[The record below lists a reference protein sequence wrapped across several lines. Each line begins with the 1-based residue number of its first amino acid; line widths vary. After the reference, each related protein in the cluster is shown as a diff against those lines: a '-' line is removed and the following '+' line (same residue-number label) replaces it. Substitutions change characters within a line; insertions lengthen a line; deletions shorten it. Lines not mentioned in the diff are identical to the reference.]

1 MQLIDPAAPEIW
13 EQPKGFIGMCEHVAR
28 CAAICYDSTPK
39 AGEDAVEF
47 VKRLAKAGHGRAL
60 EFGTLRYEEYGNPW
74 ISRPY
79 GNIKHIERTSTRAI
93 VTENLRGWLENAL
106 ATGRT
111 VDAAFD
117 YLRSVWEVRFSPD
130 PVPNAP
136 RRVTVHY
143 PAISRAIADEFRTH
157 TTLSTL
163 MRSTR
168 YVMATKDGGEMEC
181 VKPTWYDDQ
190 EIGDH
195 GDRAFFEHQLQAAET
210 AYVGMLQSGY
220 KRQQA
225 RDLLPL
231 CIKTEL
237 VQCGFVG
244 INDTGWDNFL
254 ALRTDKRAHP
264 DARVLAEQ
272 IKELIN
278 QSN

>member
-1 MQLIDPAAPEIW
+1 MQLINPATPEVW
-13 EQPKGFIGMCEHVAR
+13 EQPKGFVGMCEHIAR

-39 AGEDAVEF
+39 TGEDAVEF

-79 GNIKHIERTSTRAI
+79 GNVKHIERTSTRAI
-93 VTENLRGWLENAL
+93 VTENLRTWLENTL

-117 YLRSVWEVRFSPD
+117 YLRKVWEVRFNPD
-130 PVPNAP
+130 PVLGAP

-168 YVMATKDGGEMEC
+168 YVSVTGSKDGMEC
-181 VKPTWYDDQ
+181 IKPTWYDDA
-190 EIGDH
+190 EDGDKNL
-195 GDRAFFEHQLQAAET
+195 FEHYCEIAEE
-210 AYVGMLQSGY
+210 AYCAFLGHGY

-244 INDTGWDNFL
+244 IQGTGWDNFI
-254 ALRTDKRAHP
+254 ALRTDKTAHP